1 MTLHNNIKRIF
12 LVFTLIF
19 VAILVVGCN
28 TENEAEALLEDIA
41 FAKTENV
48 NGSFPLPKF
57 VKGNQEAPITWT
69 SDNEVIKVEEYPS
82 WDDSFRH
89 DLYVKAGVTLAK
101 DATDV
106 TLTAT
111 VTYKEKQASKA
122 FLIKVVGDDYEAMTI
137 AAAKAAALN
146 TKVKLRGIVS
156 FVSDGGYVIL
166 AEDKSEQ
173 MFVYQGSGFKVGDVV
188 IVRGTT
194 AIYNKMPQLASGS
207 AAEKVDQV
215 TFNAETEATKMT
227 LNAAMKM
234 DPSSKSTYSKLIQ
247 IEGIVEATTDT
258 NKPYKIYNP
267 VDGRDFLFVSKYT
280 SKKSL
285 EALAANVGK
294 YVKVN
299 TIVYDHRDNFINIL
313 MPDSFTG
320 VDYVYDAEK
329 YAQLTLTEMQSKFE
343 GALVTGNLT
352 LPTAVETRG
361 ATIAWESSNTAIIK
375 NDGKVTLPNQ
385 DTKVT
390 LSITVTVGEKT
401 ATGTVE
407 VNVKKLDSTKVNKLL
422 EMTPAKSDAASQIL
436 VAVEG
441 VVVGHQY
448 KGYWVADETGAILI
462 YTNQTSGSPAIGS
475 VVKVVGKLT
484 TYGES
489 NSFTSQIAPSS
500 VEVIEGATAP
510 TTIAP
515 VVVDLATLVT
525 NSVDSLDKAK
535 TLAKTY
541 YGKYITITGK
551 LTGSG
556 NYWKIEDPNDATKFF
571 RLNNLASNSILLD
584 NAGKIY
590 TITVMVRD
598 FYFINDASGYNNYYA
613 GTVGGIF
620 FAGNA
625 NMTEVK

>member
-188 IVRGTT
+188 LVRGTT

-234 DPSSKSTYSKLIQ
+234 DPSTKSTYSKLIQ
-247 IEGIVEATTDT
+247 IEGIVEATTDA

-390 LSITVTVGEKT
+390 LTITVTVGEKT

-475 VVKVVGKLT
+475 VVKVVGNLT

-489 NSFTSQIAPSS
+489 NSFTSQIAPTGF
-500 VEVIEGATAP
+500 EVIEGATAP

-525 NSVDSLDKAK
+525 NGVDSLDKAK

-571 RLNNLASNSILLD
+571 RLNNLASNSILVD

>member
-247 IEGIVEATTDT
+247 IEGIVEATTDA

>member
-28 TENEAEALLEDIA
+28 TENEAKALLEDIA

-173 MFVYQGSGFKVGDVV
+173 MFVYQGTGFKVGDVV
-188 IVRGTT
+188 LVRGTT

-234 DPSSKSTYSKLIQ
+234 DPSTKSTYSKLIQ
-247 IEGIVEATTDT
+247 IEGIVEATTDA

-390 LSITVTVGEKT
+390 LTITVTVGEKT

-475 VVKVVGKLT
+475 VVKVVGNLT

-525 NSVDSLDKAK
+525 NGVDSLEKARAY
-535 TLAKTY
+535 AKTY

-551 LTGSG
+551 ITGNG
-556 NYWKIEDPNDATKFF
+556 NYWKIEVPTDSSKFF
-571 RLNNLASNSILLD
+571 RLNNLAD
-584 NAGKIY
+584 NALIKDRKDEIV

-598 FYFINDASGYNNYYA
+598 VYFIKDSSTNYNYEA

-625 NMTEVK
+625 NITKVE